1 MNELELEKQNLEHT
15 LEVLDKVL
23 EAETEKTDETRVLWR
38 REPERYEGLLLL
50 YEGHLKALEKSLEK
64 PYFAR
69 IDFEENGSKTQKLYI
84 GKHGFDDENNNPVV
98 VDWRA
103 PISSL
108 YYDSE
113 VGKCSYKAPAGIIE
127 GNLNLKRQFDIQ
139 NREIL
144 SYYDV
149 DIVSRDALLQ
159 KYLNENN
166 TARIKNIVSTIQKE
180 QNDIIRRPI
189 SDNIVVQGVAGSG
202 KTTIALHRIAY
213 LVYTYKDIIKP
224 NEYLVIGPNQV
235 FMKYINSVLPDLD
248 VNGVSQYT
256 FEDFCM
262 KYINDKYTITDSSKK
277 LSKYINKEITED
289 VDKFKNS
296 LKYKNM
302 LNLFID
308 EYIGN
313 VVTSDL
319 KVGSFIILSKE
330 ELLKIYEEVLQ
341 GRENLNMI
349 FERFILMTSTHIL
362 NERARILN
370 RLNKHYFRLFEET
383 IDKTKKNAITKELN
397 LIKSE
402 LVKGCKNIIRKSLD
416 KYKLTPLQ
424 LYKRFLNNI
433 TKYNYSSYEQL
444 KSLKDT
450 TLNNIK
456 NEQVDFEDLA
466 ALLYLKF
473 KISDCKELLEIR
485 HTIIDEAQDLGEF
498 NYSVLKDILGSST
511 FSIFGDLAQSI
522 YEYRGV
528 DTWCDVDKV
537 ISGVDILNF
546 NKSYRTTD
554 EIMCVANKIAKHLNL
569 NEAELTVRH
578 GDDVEFIKVNKID
591 FINKIKDTVSALL
604 EKGNNTVAIVC
615 KNEGS
620 SLKLNEALKKVGLD
634 IPNLTLNG
642 DVTDDKFKICTV
654 PCSLVK
660 GLEFDGVIVA
670 DVSEDNYSSQDVLDM
685 KLLYVAITRALH
697 NVVILYD
704 EEISLALKKS

>member
-69 IDFEENGSKTQKLYI
+69 IDFEENESKSQKLYI

-224 NEYLVIGPNQV
+224 NEYLIIGPNQV
-235 FMKYINSVLPDLD
+235 FMKYINSVLPDLN
-248 VNGVSQYT
+248 VNGVSQFT
-256 FEDFCM
+256 FEEFCK

-277 LSKYINKEITED
+277 LSKYINKAINND

-296 LKYKNM
+296 LNYKNM

-308 EYIGN
+308 EYIRN

-319 KVGSFIILSKE
+319 KVGSFIILTKDV
-330 ELLKIYEEVLQ
+330 LLKIYEEVLQ

-349 FERFILMTSTHIL
+349 FERFILMTSTYIL
-362 NERARILN
+362 NERTKILN
-370 RLNKHYFRLFEET
+370 RLNKHYFKLFEET
-383 IDKTKKNAITKELN
+383 LDKNKKNAITKELN

-402 LVKGCKNIIRKSLD
+402 LTKGCKNLIRKSLD

-433 TKYNYSSYEQL
+433 TKYDYSSYEHL
-444 KSLKDT
+444 KELKNI
-450 TLNNIK
+450 TLNYIK
-456 NEQVDFEDLA
+456 EEMVDFEDLA

-473 KISDCKELLEIR
+473 KTSDCKELLEIR

-528 DTWCDVDKV
+528 NTWGDVD
-537 ISGVDILNF
+537 II
-546 NKSYRTTD
+546 Y
-554 EIMCVANKIAKHLNL
+554 EY
-569 NEAELTVRH
+569 
-578 GDDVEFIKVNKID
+578 
-591 FINKIKDTVSALL
+591 
-604 EKGNNTVAIVC
+604 
-615 KNEGS
+615 
-620 SLKLNEALKKVGLD
+620 
-634 IPNLTLNG
+634 
-642 DVTDDKFKICTV
+642 
-654 PCSLVK
+654 
-660 GLEFDGVIVA
+660 
-670 DVSEDNYSSQDVLDM
+670 SEP
-685 KLLYVAITRALH
+685 K
-697 NVVILYD
+697 
-704 EEISLALKKS
+704 